1 MQEESVV
8 PAATNHP
15 FATPAGSSLLPSTQK
30 GQKGAG
36 HGARSWSV
44 ARGQEAAAWVEETVG
59 FYVTATGKD
68 ETQIRQRLA
77 EMKPEKVRRS
87 REHWRLR
94 AEEKQCFQEK
104 EEESWELFRRLP
116 GHKQTTKEKFSLRKS
131 SSIERRALW
140 MVPAA
145 RREKYLLEWTSELRK
160 RSSGGGTEAG
170 GKGDEEVGARR
181 LLCQMG
187 ASNTVPTATL
197 RSSQLICVD
206 VMTLAKKVSSVE
218 TVVYLRLD
226 GELNV
231 DVTDF
236 QANLVFYLCIHLV
249 G

>member
-1 MQEESVV
+1 MMQEESVA

-116 GHKQTTKEKFSLRKS
+116 GHKQTTKEKFAQEFKHRATSIVDGPVGSKARK
-131 SSIERRALW
+131 
-140 MVPAA
+140 VPAGMDERA
-145 RREKYLLEWTSELRK
+145 AKG
-160 RSSGGGTEAG
+160 SSGGGTEAG
-170 GKGDEEVGARR
+170 G
-181 LLCQMG
+181 
-187 ASNTVPTATL
+187 
-197 RSSQLICVD
+197 
-206 VMTLAKKVSSVE
+206 
-218 TVVYLRLD
+218 
-226 GELNV
+226 
-231 DVTDF
+231 
-236 QANLVFYLCIHLV
+236 
-249 G
+249 